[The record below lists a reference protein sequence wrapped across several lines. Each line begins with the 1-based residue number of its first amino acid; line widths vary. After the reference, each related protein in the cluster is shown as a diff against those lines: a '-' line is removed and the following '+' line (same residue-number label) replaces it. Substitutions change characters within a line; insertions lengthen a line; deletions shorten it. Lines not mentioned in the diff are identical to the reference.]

1 MARGIPDAEKRRTIL
16 DRSRALFFER
26 GVSALSMED
35 LASLQGI
42 SKKTLY
48 KYFPNKDALI
58 REAVE
63 DKIGFIASEGA
74 RIGSD
79 SSLTYLERL
88 RSILQLVGTQIAQ
101 ISQTLIK
108 DIYYSRPEI
117 WDHIDRFRREHVFT
131 IITRLF
137 DEGRKEGFIRN
148 DIDARLMP
156 MLFINAISAVI
167 APAQMIQLP
176 VPPAKLFDV
185 FVRILFGGILTDS
198 ARRKFFTQE
207 GKI

>member
-1 MARGIPDAEKRRTIL
+1 MIL
-16 DRSRALFFER
+16 ERSRTLFFER
-26 GVSALSMED
+26 GVNALSMED

-48 KYFPNKDALI
+48 RFFPNKDAI
-58 REAVE
+58 IKAAVE
-63 DKIGFIASEGA
+63 ERIGFIASEAA
-74 RIGSD
+74 RIGAD
-79 SSLTYLERL
+79 ASLTYLERL
-88 RSILQLVGTQIAQ
+88 RSILQLVGTQIAN
-101 ISQTLIK
+101 ISQTLIR

-117 WDHIDRFRREHVFT
+117 WDHIDKFRREHVFT

-137 DEGRKEGFIRN
+137 EEGRKEGFIRN
-148 DIDARLMP
+148 NIDAELMP
-156 MLFINAISAVI
+156 VLFISAISSVI

-185 FVRILFGGILTDS
+185 FVRILFGGILTDN
-198 ARRKFFTQE
+198 ARKKFFTKE